1 MEVSSPLPA
10 LATLPPKQL
19 DRKLGELQSQSVCS
33 GKEIKFINAQIL
45 YNNSIT
51 FTLLLSV
58 YFQFTM
64 LSFSSVSS
72 CRKLSGLS
80 KYDFVMALVIS
91 GLYPPVQWVLGVLS
105 LEVKRAQGVTL
116 TTHSYLVPRS

>member
-1 MEVSSPLPA
+1 MEVSPLPA

-19 DRKLGELQSQSVCS
+19 DRKLGELQSQSACS

-45 YNNSIT
+45 YNNSGT

-58 YFQFTM
+58 YFQFMM

-72 CRKLSGLS
+72 CRKLFGLS

-105 LEVKRAQGVTL
+105 LGVKRGQGMTL